1 MMTIQDQRQKQIYQ
15 ILLITFVLNLLV
27 CAAKLVYGIATKS
40 LSLEADGFHSLVDAS
55 SNVVAFFAVFF
66 ASRPPDEKHPYGHRK
81 IEAMASLFISGMLFL
96 VCYEILS
103 GVYARIKN
111 PVIPTISLL
120 SFVIMFATL
129 AVNYFVSRF
138 EMKKG
143 GELKSEVLL
152 ADAMHT
158 RSDIFVSLSVLASFV
173 GVLLKVPMVDWIVAF
188 GLVLFIFFAAF
199 KIITRSLNILL
210 DAQIIDPQKIMVLVM
225 QIKGIE
231 HCHKIRSRGTQSG
244 IFVDLHIHVDPML
257 TTEKSHELTHKV
269 INTIKVA
276 FPQVLDVLIHTE
288 PSHPPSQNQPGYP
301 QKK

>member
-143 GELKSEVLL
+143 GELKSEVLQ

-173 GVLLKVPMVDWIVAF
+173 GVLLEVPMVDWIVAF
-188 GLVLFIFFAAF
+188 GLVLFIFSAAF

-244 IFVDLHIHVDPML
+244 TFVDLHIHVDPML

-276 FPQVLDVLIHTE
+276 FPQVQDVLIHTE
-288 PSHPPSQNQPGYP
+288 PSHPPSQNQPG
-301 QKK
+301 

>member
-1 MMTIQDQRQKQIYQ
+1 MMTIQDRRQKQIYQ

-111 PVIPTISLL
+111 PAIPTINGL
-120 SFVIMFATL
+120 SFAIMFATL
-129 AVNYFVSRF
+129 AINYFVSRF
-138 EMKKG
+138 EMKKS

-173 GVLLKVPMVDWIVAF
+173 GVLLEVPMVDWIVAF

-244 IFVDLHIHVDPML
+244 TFVDLHIHVDPML
-257 TTEKSHELTHKV
+257 TTEISHELTHKV

-288 PSHPPSQNQPGYP
+288 PSHPPSQNQAG
-301 QKK
+301 